1 MFRWNINN
9 ERNDFMAVTIEFRL
23 SDRDFNKLRLLKKAD
38 GESNMTYNDYAEEL
52 LSDVLSRKYR
62 EYDRQGL
69 IKEDEDD

>member
-1 MFRWNINN
+1 MKGLI
-9 ERNDFMAVTIEFRL
+9 FMAVKFDFSL
-23 SDRDFNKLRLLKKAD
+23 MDSDFNKLRLLKRAD
-38 GESNMTYNDYAEEL
+38 GESDMTFNDYAEEL

>member
-9 ERNDFMAVTIEFRL
+9 ERIDFMAVTIEFRL

-52 LSDVLSRKYR
+52 LSSVIGRKYR

>member
-1 MFRWNINN
+1 MKGMI
-9 ERNDFMAVTIEFRL
+9 FMAVKFDFSL
-23 SDRDFNKLRLLKKAD
+23 MDSDFNKLRLLKKAD

-52 LSDVLSRKYR
+52 LSSVIGRKYR

>member
-1 MFRWNINN
+1 MKGMI
-9 ERNDFMAVTIEFRL
+9 FMAVNIKFRL

-52 LSDVLSRKYR
+52 LSSVIGRKYR

>member
-9 ERNDFMAVTIEFRL
+9 ERIDFMAVKFDFSL
-23 SDRDFNKLRLLKKAD
+23 MDSDFNKLRLLKKAD
-38 GESNMTYNDYAEEL
+38 GESDMTYNDFAEEL
-52 LSDVLSRKYR
+52 LGGVIGRMYR